1 MELLRSFNASK
12 NELGQPDQDSR
23 FTVYSCGLE
32 QFLAAY
38 GIVCSDLFHWTPV
51 FCKKGALS

>member
-23 FTVYSCGLE
+23 FAVYFCGLE
-32 QFLAAY
+32 QFLAAH

-51 FCKKGALS
+51 FYKKGALS